1 MRNTKQKEIIYKS
14 VTTRCDHPT
23 AEMIYS
29 EVKGVLPQISLAT
42 VYRNL
47 SQLSEQGKIKRIA
60 VPSAPDRFDKTVSQ
74 HSHFI
79 CSECNSVF
87 DLDFQEVDS
96 FVKSTAE
103 KHGCIIE
110 KIDILFAGKCKKC
123 INKTNIN

>member
-29 EVKGVLPQISLAT
+29 EVKDVLPQISLAT

-47 SQLSEQGKIKRIA
+47 SQLAEQGKIKRIA

-87 DLDFQEVDS
+87 DLDCHEVDS
-96 FVKSTAE
+96 FVKSKEE
-103 KHGCIIE
+103 KHGCKIE
-110 KIDILFAGKCKKC
+110 KIDILFARKIKKC

>member
-23 AEMIYS
+23 AEMVYS

-47 SQLSEQGKIKRIA
+47 SQLAEQGKIKRIA
-60 VPSAPDRFDKTVSQ
+60 VPSAPDRFDKTISE
-74 HSHFI
+74 HSHFF

-87 DLDFQEVDS
+87 DLDFEEVDS
-96 FVKSTAE
+96 FVKSTA
-103 KHGCIIE
+103 KNHDCRID
-110 KIDILFAGKCKKC
+110 KIDILFAGKCKEC
-123 INKTNIN
+123 INKNK

>member
-29 EVKGVLPQISLAT
+29 EVKDVLPQISLAT

-79 CSECNSVF
+79 CSECNAFLTSIF
-87 DLDFQEVDS
+87 R
-96 FVKSTAE
+96 K
-103 KHGCIIE
+103 
-110 KIDILFAGKCKKC
+110 
-123 INKTNIN
+123 

>member
-47 SQLSEQGKIKRIA
+47 SQLAEKGKIKRIA
-60 VPSAPDRFDKTVSQ
+60 VPSAPDRFDKTISE
-74 HSHFI
+74 HSHFF

-87 DLDFQEVDS
+87 DLDFEEVDS
-96 FVKSTAE
+96 FVKSTA
-103 KHGCIIE
+103 KNHDCRID
-110 KIDILFAGKCKKC
+110 KIDILFAKKKKKC
-123 INKTNIN
+123 INKNN